1 MIGRET
7 EEEKSTI
14 TIDRDRYEKIL
25 IELGE
30 LRKLSEFL
38 DEYRAA
44 LEAKERELKEKNR
57 ELEEV
62 KEILLETEWKDY
74 ELEQTQKRLR
84 ELEAEVEIMKESRPW
99 WKKLF
104 SLLSIS

>member
-1 MIGRET
+1 MAGQEANGKT
-7 EEEKSTI
+7 NVVTI
-14 TIDRDRYEKIL
+14 ERDRYEKIL

-30 LRKLSEFL
+30 LRKLNEFVEQYKR
-38 DEYRAA
+38 D
-44 LEAKERELKEKNR
+44 LEAKQLELKAKDR

-74 ELEQTQKRLR
+74 ELEHTQKRIR
-84 ELEAEVEIMKESRPW
+84 ELELEVERLRASRPW

-104 SLLSIS
+104 WP